1 MKFLSAFGIV
11 LLLLSASCSQY
22 SKVLKSDDYE
32 KKIALADDKYLRG
45 KWLQSIALYEQVY
58 QRFPKTSDGET
69 AYFRIG
75 KAYYEEGDYYMA
87 GYYFGSFFE
96 RFNYSKQV
104 EEAYFMRA
112 VCSVKNSPEYSL
124 DQQDTEVALNELQ
137 QFIYLFPNSKRIDTC
152 NQIMD
157 NLRLK
162 IEKKSYEGVR
172 LYAKTM
178 NYRAAAVSADDFIQQ
193 YPNSKYHE
201 EVLFL
206 KLKNKSLLAFNSVE
220 DKKKTRIDE
229 AIETYRTFVAQ
240 FPSSK
245 SLKEAESL
253 HESLQGEL
261 KTLTNSK

>member
-1 MKFLSAFGIV
+1 MKFLFAFGIAF
-11 LLLLSASCSQY
+11 LLLVTSCSQY

-32 KKIALADDKYLRG
+32 KKIAMADEKYQRG
-45 KWLQSIALYEQVY
+45 KWLQSIALYEQIY
-58 QRFPKTSDGET
+58 QRYPKASEGEV
-69 AYFRIG
+69 AYFRLG

-96 RFNYSKQV
+96 RFNYSKQT

-137 QFIYLFPNSKRIDTC
+137 QFIYLFPNSTRIDTC
-152 NQIMD
+152 NRIMD

-162 IEKKSYEGVR
+162 IEKKNFEGVR
-172 LYAKTM
+172 LYSKTL
-178 NYRAAAVSADDFIQQ
+178 NYRAAVVSADDFLKQF
-193 YPNSKYHE
+193 PNSLFKE
-201 EVLFL
+201 EALFI
-206 KLKNKSLLAFNSVE
+206 KLKNATLLALNSVE

-245 SLKEAESL
+245 SLKEAESMYD
-253 HESLQGEL
+253 SLQEAL